1 MWGYKVIIHPCQ
13 DGALIKVVN
22 LECRKT
28 STSIMHWARS
38 REQGIQKWRS
48 KICSFHKSLED
59 EYLGADMIEKL

>member
-38 REQGIQKWRS
+38 REQGYKNGEVRS
-48 KICSFHKSLED
+48 VVFTKV
-59 EYLGADMIEKL
+59 